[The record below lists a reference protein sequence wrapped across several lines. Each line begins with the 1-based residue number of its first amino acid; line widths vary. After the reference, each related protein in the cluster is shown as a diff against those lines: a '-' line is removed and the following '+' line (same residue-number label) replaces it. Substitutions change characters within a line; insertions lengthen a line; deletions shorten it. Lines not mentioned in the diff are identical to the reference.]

1 MPWTWWKKKPAQAR
15 TTITPKGSKKAS
27 SAVDLG
33 ELAPSAAQYLSHL
46 CVVQSALAGRAGQLS
61 EEAWS
66 SQDADQL
73 MLVAVAAGDRYKTL
87 RDLLGEYDRDVHGA
101 LATPRETI
109 HRHLER
115 LESSRWYENVATLY
129 VVQGFCRDFF
139 LSVAEGLPPATKDAV
154 RAVMEG
160 EGEEQIVADVL
171 TRVTQSNSRALQ
183 RLSLWSRRLVG
194 DTMLICRDVLTDSDR
209 VADEVSITLEPIF
222 ADVLAEHTKRL
233 EKLGLQA

>member
-1 MPWTWWKKKPAQAR
+1 MPWTWWKKKDSKPRA
-15 TTITPKGSKKAS
+15 TITPKGSKKAS

-33 ELAPSAAQYLSHL
+33 VLAPSAAQYLAHL

-66 SQDADQL
+66 SEDADQL

-87 RDLLGEYDRDVHGA
+87 REVLSDYDRDVHGA

-109 HRHLER
+109 HRQLDR
-115 LESSRWYENVATLY
+115 LESSRWYENVATVY
-129 VVQGFCRDFF
+129 VLQGFCRDFF
-139 LSVAEGLPPATKDAV
+139 LYVAQGLPPATQDVVKGII
-154 RAVMEG
+154 EG
-160 EGEEQIVADVL
+160 EGDEHILVDVL
-171 TRVTQSNSRALQ
+171 TRVTESNDRALQ

-194 DTMLICRDVLTDSDR
+194 DIMLICRDVLADADR
-209 VADEVSITLEPIF
+209 LADEVSITLDPIF

-233 EKLGLQA
+233 ERLGLQA